1 MGRLPA
7 LFRTLVGQKTIMA
20 ATGLLLV
27 VFVIGHLLGN
37 LKVFQG
43 PEHFNDYAEG
53 LRTLGAPFFGR
64 GQVLW
69 LVRIVLLGALLLHL
83 WSALLVTLAS
93 WAARPTPYRRLTPV
107 YTTWGAR
114 SMRVGGVLV
123 LLYVVYH
130 LLDLTFGSANPAF
143 VSGDA
148 YGNLIASFQR
158 APVAVGYMAAVGVLG
173 LHLYHGVWSALQT
186 LGLHT
191 APTDRLRRGV
201 AAAFAA
207 LIVAGYVAI
216 PLAVLAGGVR

>member
-1 MGRLPA
+1 MGRLFA
-7 LFRTLVGQKTIMA
+7 LFRTLVGQKVIMA

-27 VFVIGHLLGN
+27 VFVIGHLIGN

-43 PEHFNDYAEG
+43 PEHFNAYAEG
-53 LRTLGAPFFGR
+53 LRTVGAPFFGR
-64 GQVLW
+64 GQALW
-69 LVRIVLLGALLLHL
+69 LLRLVLLAALLLHL
-83 WSALLVTLAS
+83 WAALRVTLVS
-93 WAARPTPYRRLTPV
+93 RAARPTAYRALTPV

-114 SMRVGGVLV
+114 TMRVGGVLL

-130 LLDLTFGSANPAF
+130 LLDLTFGTANPAF
-143 VSGDA
+143 VAGDA

-158 APVAVGYMAAVGVLG
+158 VPVSLAYVAAMVVLG
-173 LHLYHGVWSALQT
+173 LHLYHGLWSSLQT

-191 APTDRLRRGV
+191 SPTDRLRRSF

-216 PLAVLAGGVR
+216 PLAVLAGVVR

>member
-7 LFRTLVGQKTIMA
+7 LFRTLVGQKVIMA
-20 ATGLLLV
+20 ATGLVLV

-64 GQVLW
+64 GQALW
-69 LVRIVLLGALLLHL
+69 VVRIVLLGALLLHL
-83 WSALLVTLAS
+83 WSALQVTLAS
-93 WAARPTPYRRLTPV
+93 WAARPASYRRLTPV

-114 SMRVGGVLV
+114 SMRIGGLLV
-123 LLYVVYH
+123 LLYLVYH

-143 VSGDA
+143 VPGDA
-148 YGNLIASFQR
+148 YGNLVASFQR
-158 APVAVGYMAAVGVLG
+158 VPVAVGYMAAVGVLG

-191 APTDRLRRGV
+191 TPTDLLRRGV
-201 AAAFAA
+201 AAAFAV
-207 LIVAGYVAI
+207 LVVAGYVAI
-216 PLAVLAGGVR
+216 PLAVLAGVVR